1 MKPYSLDLRERIVKA
16 VAEEKQSV
24 GKVAERFGVSRWT
37 VNRYVK
43 RDAEDKLAA
52 SKPPGCPR
60 SLDEAGVE
68 LLKTQVQEHPD
79 WTLEQHA
86 EALKEA
92 SDVNLKKSS
101 IGNYFKR
108 LGITLKK
115 DVLCSG
121 ARRTSP
127 QEMA

>member
-1 MKPYSLDLRERIVKA
+1 M
-16 VAEEKQSV
+16 
-24 GKVAERFGVSRWT
+24 
-37 VNRYVK
+37 NRYLK
-43 RDAEDKLAA
+43 RNAEDKLAA

-60 SLDEAGVE
+60 SLDEAGIE
-68 LLKTQVQEHPD
+68 LLKTQVTEHPN

-86 EALKEA
+86 EALTEA
-92 SDVNLKKSS
+92 SDVTLKKSS

-115 DVLCSG
+115 DVLSPG